1 MKIGIFDNTFKRPT
15 LDAALDAV
23 SAAGL
28 ECAQLHMNTLGMDAM
43 PDAVS
48 DAVCV
53 QIRTA
58 FAERS
63 MDLSCLSGTFNMIHP
78 DAAVRADGL
87 RQLGVLATA
96 APQMGAKFI
105 SLCTGTRNRDSMWR
119 PHPDNNS
126 PAAWADLLAS
136 TEQAVAHAQA
146 NDVTLV
152 VEPEVA
158 NVVDSAIKA
167 RRLLDEI
174 QSPHLKI
181 VIDGANIFHKGEL
194 AHMHDVL
201 DAAFDLLGDDIVMA
215 HAKDLD
221 HDGEAGKLA
230 AGTGLLDF
238 DHYIGLLRGIG
249 FNGVILLHGLT
260 EEQAPGCIQFLRG
273 KLM

>member
-15 LDAALDAV
+15 LEATLDAV
-23 SAAGL
+23 ADAGL
-28 ECAQLHMNTLGMDAM
+28 DCAQLHMSTLGMAAM

-48 DAVCV
+48 DAVCA
-53 QIRTA
+53 QIRDA
-58 FAERS
+58 FAARN

-78 DAAVRADGL
+78 DGHERAAGL
-87 RQLGVLATA
+87 RQLGVLTA
-96 APQMGAKFI
+96 AAPKMGAKFI

-119 PHPDNNS
+119 PHPDNNT
-126 PAAWADLLAS
+126 PEAWSDLLA
-136 TEQAVAHAQA
+136 TVEQAVAHAQA
-146 NDVTLV
+146 HNVTLV

-230 AGTGLLDF
+230 AGTGVLDF
-238 DHYIGLLRGIG
+238 DHYIGLLRA
-249 FNGVILLHGLT
+249 LAST
-260 EEQAPGCIQFLRG
+260 A
-273 KLM
+273 

>member
-1 MKIGIFDNTFKRPT
+1 M
-15 LDAALDAV
+15 
-23 SAAGL
+23 
-28 ECAQLHMNTLGMDAM
+28 
-43 PDAVS
+43 
-48 DAVCV
+48 
-53 QIRTA
+53 
-58 FAERS
+58 
-63 MDLSCLSGTFNMIHP
+63 
-78 DAAVRADGL
+78 
-87 RQLGVLATA
+87 
-96 APQMGAKFI
+96 
-105 SLCTGTRNRDSMWR
+105 
-119 PHPDNNS
+119 
-126 PAAWADLLAS
+126 
-136 TEQAVAHAQA
+136 AHAQA